1 MWYDFNRVVLSSKL
15 ENDEQ
20 KDKRTV
26 FSRVNYEQT
35 QSTYVGAEQGTQTGS
50 FQRLMRTFTIAV
62 LVCFIG
68 TFFGMMVPPAFFLPL
83 AVIQLIMMIAALVIQ
98 WRGKAIGYPFVFSFV
113 FLTGVVLYPAV
124 AYYTFLG
131 GAIVTQAFLLT
142 VIIFG
147 ALTLYAYYSKRDF
160 SFLGSMLMVGL
171 LVLIGAGLISLFTG
185 GMGGTLNLVITVLGV
200 LIFSGFV
207 LYDVSQYKHGV
218 EERMMP
224 LAVLSMFLSF
234 INLFLYI
241 LRFLAIFLDE

>member
-1 MWYDFNRVVLSSKL
+1 MNV
-15 ENDEQ
+15 
-20 KDKRTV
+20 
-26 FSRVNYEQT
+26 EQT
-35 QSTYVGAEQGTQTGS
+35 QSTYVDETQQGARVGS

-68 TFFGMMVPPAFFLPL
+68 TLFGTMVLVAAFI
-83 AVIQLIMMIAALVIQ
+83 VQ
-98 WRGKAIGYPFVFSFV
+98 WRGKPIGYPFVFGFV
-113 FLTGVVLYPAV
+113 FVTGVVLYPAISIY
-124 AYYTFLG
+124 AYTGG
-131 GAIVTQAFLLT
+131 GAIVQQAFLLT
-142 VIIFG
+142 VIIFA

-160 SFLGSMLMVGL
+160 SFLGGMLMVGV

-185 GMGGTLNLVITVLGV
+185 GLGGPINLFITVLGV

-218 EERMMP
+218 AEQMMP

-241 LRFLAIFLDE
+241 LRLLWILAQE

>member
-1 MWYDFNRVVLSSKL
+1 M
-15 ENDEQ
+15 
-20 KDKRTV
+20 
-26 FSRVNYEQT
+26 NYEQT
-35 QSTYVGAEQGTQTGS
+35 QTTYVETEQDTRADS
-50 FQRLMRTFTIAV
+50 FQRLMRMFTIAV
-62 LVCFIG
+62 LVCFVG
-68 TFFGMMVPPAFFLPL
+68 TFVGMAVPPALFLPL
-83 AVIQLIMMIAALVIQ
+83 AVIQIIMLVAAFIIQ
-98 WRGKAIGYPFVFSFV
+98 WRGKPIGYPFVYGFV

-124 AYYTFLG
+124 AIYSAGG

-160 SFLGSMLMVGL
+160 SFLGGMLMVGV

-185 GMGGTLNLVITVLGV
+185 GMGGTMNLVITILGV
-200 LIFSGFV
+200 LVFSGFV

-218 EERMMP
+218 AEKMMP

-241 LRFLAIFLDE
+241 LRLLAIFADD